1 MPNKPAALEIRKA
14 MEARDLSMAWVA
26 RRLGVSRQY
35 LSLVLNP
42 PYEVSEDQAAAILE
56 EIRRVP
62 AIRKARR

>member
-1 MPNKPAALEIRKA
+1 MPNKPAALLIRKE
-14 MEARDLSMAWVA
+14 MKARDLTMSWVA
-26 RRLGVSRQY
+26 RRMGVSRQY

-62 AIRKARR
+62 IKEGVGE